1 MKEQTLNGYAPVRKL
16 HFQDLL
22 PWTAPILLWIGI
34 FLCLFE
40 SNFTDPRVLTALAL
54 LSVATAITYYR
65 SEAGALLTLPVIIAG
80 VLGLAV
86 FFPVQFSAGVELG
99 LFNLNFDLL
108 LILIAVVHFLT
119 NRQAFLPVRKE
130 PTPRQQQRELRR
142 AIAIY
147 KQQFAHMDLP
157 ELEYIAEDRRFI
169 PAAVEAA
176 RELIQS
182 FDHE

>member
-1 MKEQTLNGYAPVRKL
+1 MKEQTLSGYIPARKL

-22 PWTAPILLWIGI
+22 PWTAPILLWIGMA
-34 FLCLFE
+34 LCLLE
-40 SNFTDPRVLTALAL
+40 NNYSDARVLTALAL
-54 LSVATAITYYR
+54 LIVATAITYYR
-65 SEAGALLTLPVIIAG
+65 SEAGALITLPVIISG
-80 VLGLAV
+80 VLGLAI
-86 FFPVQFSAGVELG
+86 FFPVQFSAGIELG

-108 LILIAVVHFLT
+108 LILIAVIHFVT
-119 NRQAFLPVRKE
+119 NRQAFLPVRSE

-157 ELEYIAEDRRFI
+157 ELEYIAEDRRFL

-176 RELIQS
+176 RQLIHA